1 MISHGTGIEKR
12 KNTHPGPWQ
21 KKRLTLKRKDDMRL
35 IYLTDMHDAF
45 KNLERL
51 LNETHAD
58 IYLIGGDLIYSVFPS
73 HAKAWKFIALQE
85 YFQKIRKMQDRE
97 EDLYTIAIDLLS
109 ANAGGEDGQIRQAE
123 NYVKLSQEARK
134 RLLTKYDALAET
146 FSRFSEK
153 QIIVIPGNY
162 DMDLDLTP
170 LKDRNLHLRSMEFC
184 GMKISGYGGAAVSTP
199 GVPDH
204 LGVQFR
210 EGPRKGTFFSE
221 PYEFFKKEKP
231 DICLLHQP
239 PYGFLDTLKGQGSVG
254 SVGIRN
260 FIDEE
265 APKVVF
271 SGHVHEAWGCRYRR
285 GTFFLNPSNFG
296 KYVEIHQVKKGGYFF
311 DLILESGEFH
321 VATLRKLDSRQILD
335 LADYMLRDGE
345 LKKLVLD
352 EYQIN
357 RLTGQAPR
365 QNHIRSVSR
374 FRRVKQFFLNY
385 ETEESRRMI
394 RELRGIYRD
403 IGSRGMH
410 VAFDLLGSLNFGI
423 ADRGSDIDLIVYLRG
438 EECLADPNDACSVP
452 QPLKAV
458 FDALRDG
465 LMEIEVCDSLDL
477 DRVEKAIRNEDSNDT
492 HLQRFA
498 FYRSICRPVNLRLIK
513 EVESLLLDKPAFRRK
528 LAAMVREYIRIMIS
542 SFRHIYSFKKYQTRL
557 IEKGIRMPTE
567 ISDHLEK
574 YLQKA

>member
-1 MISHGTGIEKR
+1 MKPVSEPAVQRRRSRPI
-12 KNTHPGPWQ
+12 
-21 KKRLTLKRKDDMRL
+21 LKRKDDMRI
-35 IYLTDMHDAF
+35 IYLTDIHDAF

-51 LNETHAD
+51 LSETRAD

-97 EDLYTIAIDLLS
+97 GDLYTIAAEMLS
-109 ANAGGEDGQIRQAE
+109 SNARADDEQIRQAE
-123 NYVKLSQEARK
+123 NYVKLSDEARK
-134 RLLTKYDALAET
+134 RLLDKYDALAET
-146 FSRFSEK
+146 FSGFSEK
-153 QIIVIPGNY
+153 RIVVIPGNY

-170 LKDRNLHLRSMEFC
+170 LKDRNLHLRSMEFRD
-184 GMKISGYGGAAVSTP
+184 MKISGYGGAAVSTP

-204 LGVQFR
+204 LCVRFR
-210 EGPRKGTFFSE
+210 EGQRAGTFFSE

-231 DICLLHQP
+231 DICLLHHP
-239 PYGFLDTLKGQGSVG
+239 PYGFLDTLQGQGSVG

-265 APKVVF
+265 APKVVL
-271 SGHVHEAWGCRYRR
+271 SGHVHEAWGCRYRQ

-296 KYVEIHQVKKGGYFF
+296 KYVEIHQIKEGGYFF

-321 VATLRKLDSRQILD
+321 VATLRKLDARQTLD
-335 LADYMLRDGE
+335 LADYVLRDGE
-345 LKKLVLD
+345 LRKLALD
-352 EYQIN
+352 EHQIN

-403 IGSRGMH
+403 IGNRGMH

-438 EECLADPNDACSVP
+438 EECLTDPNDACSIP
-452 QPLKAV
+452 QPLQAV
-458 FDALRDG
+458 FEALRAG
-465 LMEIEVCDSLDL
+465 HMEIEVCDSLDL

-492 HLQRFA
+492 QLQRFA

-513 EVESLLLDKPAFRRK
+513 EVESLLLDKPALRKK

-557 IEKGIRMPTE
+557 IEKGIRMPKE
-567 ISDHLEK
+567 ISDLLGK